1 MMSVSYSSRRE
12 RSISN
17 PRRQSGDSD
26 PPPYPPLSVP
36 EGRALSLPAPWA
48 RPATEVEQTPDGS
61 LGTHK
66 PPSHLSVPEGRSLFK
81 DNKDNKNNMTDSM
94 LS

>member
-36 EGRALSLPAPWA
+36 EGRALSLPAPWGTA
-48 RPATEVEQTPDGS
+48 CDRSGANPRRQSGDPQASLSSQRPG
-61 LGTHK
+61 GT
-66 PPSHLSVPEGRSLFK
+66 LF
-81 DNKDNKNNMTDSM
+81 
-94 LS
+94 L